1 MDYISI
7 GHIWID
13 LIRCH
18 ELFVLFIDY
27 ILLKIPI
34 KFEYSFVF
42 STEWRHFIWI
52 FVESVFVLV
61 GLNKLN
67 SMHSNRFSAPPKST
81 SNLFLTMK
89 SLEHDNW
96 FCLLYLQHGFSI
108 NKIHA
113 FTFDIVQLIRLK
125 CQTMKLKV
133 IYCSRSSGWVF
144 VCVFFVLSSLA
155 NQWSFYILFSMTF
168 FFFFMSNSPQNQS
181 HLFFFLHFNK
191 LKWSFCYQP

>member
-1 MDYISI
+1 MDDISI

-13 LIRCH
+13 LIQCH

-42 STEWRHFIWI
+42 SPEWRHFIWI

-67 SMHSNRFSAPPKST
+67 SIHSNRFSAPPKST

-133 IYCSRSSGWVF
+133 IYCSRSSGWV
-144 VCVFFVLSSLA
+144 CVFFFVLSSMA

-168 FFFFMSNSPQNQS
+168 VFFSCPIHPKIN
-181 HLFFFLHFNK
+181 HIYFFFLHFNK

>member
-1 MDYISI
+1 
-7 GHIWID
+7 
-13 LIRCH
+13 
-18 ELFVLFIDY
+18 
-27 ILLKIPI
+27 
-34 KFEYSFVF
+34 
-42 STEWRHFIWI
+42 
-52 FVESVFVLV
+52 
-61 GLNKLN
+61 
-67 SMHSNRFSAPPKST
+67 MHSNRFSAPPKST

-133 IYCSRSSGWVF
+133 IYCSRSSGWV
-144 VCVFFVLSSLA
+144 CVFFFVLSSLA

-168 FFFFMSNSPQNQS
+168 VFFHVQFTPKSITSIFFSSLQQTKVKFLLSTIKFVGGNPFFS
-181 HLFFFLHFNK
+181 HAL
-191 LKWSFCYQP
+191 SSSYS